1 MYFFRG
7 NTYFLERINQKIR
20 RLPRLSK
27 RLWLAVELL
36 LFASARILRRV
47 VTLDPS
53 MNPLS
58 ERAPIPNPADFAPL
72 APDAIPSDAP
82 DETPTLNAKLWLVPL
97 AVLMLAQI
105 GPQFLPIPN
114 LATAVIGVTLLTLV
128 FVGAVVAFSLG
139 MARQK
144 FALPMLFGGCAVSAV
159 LYRLADAA
167 LAHSRWGS
175 VGQSV
180 TLLLLGTFFG
190 LLVARIIRHANMLGP
205 IGAMVALIDIWGVLF
220 GGIVSQLLTNKHTQN
235 VAHHAMASGP
245 KLGAAASKFHLELP
259 AIGIGDYLFL
269 ALFLGVLVRFR
280 MNWRASAIWMWA
292 GVSLALLAIVL
303 LPFVPALPGLLFLGA
318 GAVLPNLRYFK
329 FTREERFA
337 LLYAGV
343 FVLIL
348 TVGLYFGLTAML
360 HQKS

>member
-1 MYFFRG
+1 
-7 NTYFLERINQKIR
+7 
-20 RLPRLSK
+20 
-27 RLWLAVELL
+27 
-36 LFASARILRRV
+36 
-47 VTLDPS
+47 
-53 MNPLS
+53 MNPPS
-58 ERAPIPNPADFAPL
+58 KNPPIANPRDFAPVEA
-72 APDAIPSDAP
+72 APVPAGAP
-82 DETPTLNAKLWLVPL
+82 DETPSPDAKLWLAPL
-97 AVLMLAQI
+97 AVLLLTQI

-114 LATAVIGVTLLTLV
+114 LAAAIIGVTLLTLV
-128 FVGAVVAFSLG
+128 FIGAVVAFSLG

-144 FALPMLFGGCAVSAV
+144 FPLPIILGGCALSAV
-159 LYRLADAA
+159 LYRGADAL
-167 LAHSRWGS
+167 LAHSRWGG

-220 GGIVSQLLTNKHTQN
+220 GGIVSQLLANKHTQA

-245 KLGAAASKFHLELP
+245 KLGAATSKFHLELP

-280 MNWRASAIWMWA
+280 MNWRASAVWMWA
-292 GVSLALLAIVL
+292 GVSLALLTIVL
-303 LPFVPALPGLLFLGA
+303 VPQVPALPGLLFLGA
-318 GAVLPNLRYFK
+318 GAVLPNLRYFV

-348 TVGLYFGLTAML
+348 TVGLYFGLSAML
-360 HQKS
+360 PKK

>member
-1 MYFFRG
+1 MYFFGR
-7 NTYFLERINQKIR
+7 NPNFLERINQKIR
-20 RLPRLSK
+20 RFCQPDK
-27 RLWLAVELL
+27 RFWLAVELL
-36 LFASARILRRV
+36 LLSLARSMRRV

-53 MNPLS
+53 MNPPS
-58 ERAPIPNPADFAPL
+58 ENPPIANPRDFAPIEA
-72 APDAIPSDAP
+72 APVPADAP
-82 DETPTLNAKLWLVPL
+82 DETPSPNAKLWLAPL
-97 AVLMLAQI
+97 AVLLLTQI

-114 LATAVIGVTLLTLV
+114 LATALIGVTLLTLV
-128 FVGAVVAFSLG
+128 FVGAVVAFALG

-144 FALPMLFGGCAVSAV
+144 FGLPMLLGGCALSAV
-159 LYRLADAA
+159 LYRAADAL
-167 LAHSRWGS
+167 LAHSRWGG

-220 GGIVSQLLTNKHTQN
+220 HGIVSKLLTNKSTQGI
-235 VAHHAMASGP
+235 AHHAMASGP

-269 ALFLGVLVRFR
+269 ALFLGVIVRFG

-292 GVSLALLAIVL
+292 GVSAALLAIVL
-303 LPFVPALPGLLFLGA
+303 VPQAPDLPGLLFLGA

-329 FTREERFA
+329 FTRDERFA

-360 HQKS
+360 PKK

>member
-1 MYFFRG
+1 
-7 NTYFLERINQKIR
+7 
-20 RLPRLSK
+20 
-27 RLWLAVELL
+27 
-36 LFASARILRRV
+36 
-47 VTLDPS
+47 
-53 MNPLS
+53 MNPLP
-58 ERAPIPNPADFAPL
+58 ERAPISNPADFAPL
-72 APDAIPSDAP
+72 APVATPADAP
-82 DETPTLNAKLWLVPL
+82 DETPSPDAKLWMVPL
-97 AVLMLAQI
+97 AVLLLAQI
-105 GPQFLPIPN
+105 GPQFLPVPN
-114 LATAVIGVTLLTLV
+114 LTTAILGVTLLTLV
-128 FVGAVVAFSLG
+128 FIGAVVAYSLG

-144 FALPMLFGGCAVSAV
+144 FGLPMLLGGCAISAV
-159 LYRLADAA
+159 LYRGADAL
-167 LAHSRWGS
+167 LAHSRWGG

-220 GGIVSQLLTNKHTQN
+220 NGIVSQLLTNKHTQGI
-235 VAHHAMASGP
+235 AHHAMASGP
-245 KLGAAASKFHLELP
+245 KLGAASSKFHLALP
-259 AIGIGDYLFL
+259 DIGIGDYLFL

-303 LPFVPALPGLLFLGA
+303 IPGVPPLPGLLFLGA
-318 GAVLPNLRYFK
+318 GAVLPNLRYFV

-348 TVGLYFGLTAML
+348 TIGLYFGLTAML
-360 HQKS
+360 HQK